1 MWLYKNI
8 QRICMCVRERQ
19 ISNTLVDDAAE
30 GFIEFLFT
38 LKRHLL
44 ARGNCVD
51 CSTYVLKHKVDKP

>member
-1 MWLYKNI
+1 
-8 QRICMCVRERQ
+8 MCVRERQ
-19 ISNTLVDDAAE
+19 ISNTLVDDTAE

-51 CSTYVLKHKVDKP
+51 CSTYVLKHNVDKP